1 MGNAEEVADTVTTLV
16 EADNEEDQTTENLDI
31 IADVLE
37 DISNLL
43 RDDIP
48 VDQEF
53 LENVR
58 KMKQ

>member
-1 MGNAEEVADTVTTLV
+1 MENAEEVTNTVTNLV
-16 EADNEEDQTTENLDI
+16 EADNEEDQTPENLNI
-31 IADVLE
+31 ISDVLE

-43 RDDIP
+43 DDDVA

-58 KMKQ
+58 